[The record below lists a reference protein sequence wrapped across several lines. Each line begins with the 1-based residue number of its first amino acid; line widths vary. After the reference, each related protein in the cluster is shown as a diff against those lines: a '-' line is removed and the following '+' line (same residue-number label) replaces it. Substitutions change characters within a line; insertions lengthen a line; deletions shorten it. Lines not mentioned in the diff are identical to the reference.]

1 MQIQFTQI
9 HIQSI
14 LLITKQKQEVVTR
27 LTIRPGR
34 TPKSAIAILGALI
47 NHGPMCPIEISEKLD
62 MAPRTVSFALRNLVG
77 RQLLKKIPN
86 LHDMRRPKY
95 HVDMDAAKDILQQ
108 YSDLALK
115 SHASPFAWH
124 QKL

>member
-1 MQIQFTQI
+1 
-9 HIQSI
+9 
-14 LLITKQKQEVVTR
+14 
-27 LTIRPGR
+27 
-34 TPKSAIAILGALI
+34 
-47 NHGPMCPIEISEKLD
+47 MCPIEISEKLD

-108 YSDLALK
+108 
-115 SHASPFAWH
+115 
-124 QKL
+124 